1 MGGPLGPAGGAPSA
15 RAPGPARGYNV
26 GMSPMEMYIKF
37 MFTLTVGLVGVGMVL
52 KTLLETLLHE
62 WDAVGE
68 IRAGWHSMFHARPYA
83 DSVRAEDILMEIER
97 DHVKKRMPAHE
108 LDRRREALRDIRE
121 AEDRLSSPA
130 VPV

>member
-1 MGGPLGPAGGAPSA
+1 
-15 RAPGPARGYNV
+15 
-26 GMSPMEMYIKF
+26 MYIKF

-52 KTLLETLLHE
+52 KTLLETILHE

-68 IRAGWHSMFHARPYA
+68 IKAGWHSMFHSRPYA

-97 DHVKKRMPAHE
+97 DHMKHRMPQHE

-130 VPV
+130 VVEAV

>member
-26 GMSPMEMYIKF
+26 GMSSMEMYIKF

>member
-1 MGGPLGPAGGAPSA
+1 
-15 RAPGPARGYNV
+15 
-26 GMSPMEMYIKF
+26 MYIKF

-52 KTLLETLLHE
+52 KTLLETILHE

-97 DHVKKRMPAHE
+97 DHVKKRTPAHE
-108 LDRRREALRDIRE
+108 LDRRREALRDLRE
-121 AEDRLSSPA
+121 AESRLSSPA
-130 VPV
+130 VAEVA